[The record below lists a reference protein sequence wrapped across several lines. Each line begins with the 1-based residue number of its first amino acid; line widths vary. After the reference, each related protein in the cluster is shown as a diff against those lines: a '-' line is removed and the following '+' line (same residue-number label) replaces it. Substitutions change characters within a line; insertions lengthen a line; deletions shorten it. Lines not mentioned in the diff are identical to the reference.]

1 MQFKVGMN
9 SSSCNLPHNLSD
21 ALSQKSSHKEDQYR
35 AELLAYHGWGYGSK
49 DWQGWQ
55 DWLQGQ
61 HYLFKPFNRGY
72 FGSPIQPQFSTSAI
86 AKLIFTHSYGL
97 HFCPA
102 EILRQANLLVIFSSF
117 RQFHPQRASLKK
129 RSQQIL
135 QQMILQAERQPQTV
149 LQNFRTK
156 CLQPLDESDEH
167 QQIPE
172 LLNTELLY
180 QDLCLLDTCLL
191 DLLPLQQIPQ
201 IIVLHGIQDRIVSV
215 TTGKALAEELAAS
228 YFAIEAAGHA
238 LPFMQITTCQ
248 AILQP
253 IFEAL

>member
-1 MQFKVGMN
+1 MDSLSHSLSNSLSEN
-9 SSSCNLPHNLSD
+9 SSHS
-21 ALSQKSSHKEDQYR
+21 EDNHR

-49 DWQGWQ
+49 AWQGWQ
-55 DWLQGQ
+55 DWLRHQ
-61 HYLFKPFNRGY
+61 HCLFKPFDRGY
-72 FGSPIQPQFSTSAI
+72 CRSPIQPQFSASSTT
-86 AKLIFTHSYGL
+86 KLIFAHSYGL

-117 RQFHPQRASLKK
+117 RQFHPERANLKK

-135 QQMILQAERQPQTV
+135 QQMILQFERQPQTV

-156 CLQPLDESDEH
+156 CLQPLDEPDECER
-167 QQIPE
+167 IPE
-172 LLNTELLY
+172 LINTDLLY

-201 IIVLHGIQDRIVSV
+201 IIVLHGTQDRIVSV
-215 TTGKALAEELAAS
+215 ATGKALAEELAAS

-238 LPFMQITTCQ
+238 LPFTQITTCQ

-253 IFEAL
+253 ILEALRHEV